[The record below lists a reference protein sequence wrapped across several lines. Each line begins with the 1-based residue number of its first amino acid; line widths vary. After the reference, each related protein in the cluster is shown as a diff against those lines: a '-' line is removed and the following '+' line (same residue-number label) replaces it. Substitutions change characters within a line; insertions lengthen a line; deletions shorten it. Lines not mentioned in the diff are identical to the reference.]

1 MIYDKI
7 DNLKTY
13 AAISE
18 DLRLG
23 LEFLRD
29 IDPGI
34 EKGVHQLSPRVRAIV
49 SEYDTKPENEY
60 GYEAHWEYIDI
71 QYLIRGEEII
81 ASLPLELL
89 QETKAY
95 NPDIDAAFYKE
106 AAVRPL
112 ESIIGNRC
120 FAVYFPQDG
129 HMPGLSVAAPCPVKK
144 VVVKVKC

>member
-18 DLRLG
+18 DLKLG

-29 IDPGI
+29 INPGI
-34 EKGVHQLSPRVRAIV
+34 EKGVHQLSDRVRAIV
-49 SEYDTKPENEY
+49 SEYSTKPENEY
-60 GYEAHWEYIDI
+60 GYEAHREYIDI
-71 QYLIRGEEII
+71 QYLIRGEEKI
-81 ASLPLELL
+81 ASLPLEFL

-106 AAVRPL
+106 AAVPPT

-129 HMPGLSVAAPCPVKK
+129 HMPGLSVTAPCPVKK